1 MSWRKNFLKSLEGEG
16 GFVEDGQEW
25 PFHRVLESAQE
36 FAEDLRT
43 RGVDAGDAVGVR
55 LESPIANVIALVGNY
70 LRGCVHVPINTRYTR
85 REVDHIVEE
94 AGLKCIVGDEFTL
107 FSDVPASPYRGDD
120 EDIAIILFTSGTT
133 GRPKAVELS
142 YRAVLSNIDALTKL
156 WRWTPDDTL
165 VLSLP
170 LFHVHG
176 LGIGVHGTILR
187 GCWALLRGAFDAEDV
202 VSAFEGKNGRAG
214 SIFMGVPTMYS
225 RLITHLESRPE
236 ACKALSRGRLFTSG
250 SAPLSTSDFDA
261 FRRLT
266 GHTILERYGM
276 SETMLT
282 LSNLYE
288 DRRRGMVGRPVGDTE
303 IRVVDEC
310 GEDISDGIG
319 ELWVRGSSLM
329 SGYRGRAQETKASF
343 ENGWFKT
350 GDMVEILDGFVSIVG
365 RRSTDIIK
373 SGGFKVGAREI
384 EEVIREHEWIS
395 DVAVFGASDTD
406 LGERVVA
413 ALVLSGEH
421 GHLEPEVLK
430 AGLDTWCREHLTGYK
445 IPRDLLV
452 LVQLPRNPMG
462 KVQKPRLKEIYES
475 TRT

>member
-25 PFHRVLESAQE
+25 PFRRVLESAQE
-36 FAEDLRT
+36 FAERLRT

-70 LRGCVHVPINTRYTR
+70 LRGCVHVPINTRYTQ
-85 REVDHIVEE
+85 REVDHIVAE
-94 AGLKCIVGDEFTL
+94 AGLKCIVGEELTL
-107 FSDVPASPYRGDD
+107 FSGAPAPAYRGDD

-142 YRAVLSNIDALTKL
+142 YRAVLSNIDALTRL
-156 WRWTPDDTL
+156 WRWSPSDTL

-176 LGIGVHGTILR
+176 LGIGVHGTIQR
-187 GCWALLRGAFDAEDV
+187 GCWALLRGSFDAEDV
-202 VSAFEGKNGRAG
+202 VSAFEGENARPG

-225 RLITHLESRPE
+225 RLIAHLENSPE
-236 ACKALSRGRLFTSG
+236 ACEAISSGRLFTSG

-276 SETMLT
+276 SKTMLT
-282 LSNLYE
+282 LSNLNE

-303 IRVVDEC
+303 ICVVDEC

-329 SGYRGRAQETKASF
+329 SGYRGRPEETKASF

-384 EEVIREHEWIS
+384 EEVIREHEWIA

-421 GHLEPEVLK
+421 SHLESEVLK